1 MSRMLVG
8 PGPTVRRMRRRGD
21 RDDVSRLMVL
31 KARLVLP
38 AHQKVWELV
47 SKRLDIQ
54 WGKISPNYYIRD

>member
-1 MSRMLVG
+1 
-8 PGPTVRRMRRRGD
+8 MRRRGD